1 MGCTNSVYKKKKK
14 KIVPEISIFAP
25 ILRIPMH
32 SDLQRLLRG
41 FVPSDLADRIAAIRN
56 QIALVG
62 EDTGGSAVSDL
73 IRALEQYLP
82 LLLGLTKKE
91 YGLQELVEFRW
102 RELGEE
108 REEICVSNSWFE
120 LLCVVHMMAMLTLM
134 EANEKLIPKE
144 SSLSERLV
152 SADCMRDAVDLL
164 LKAAGYLNFCVLDV
178 LPRLPQ
184 DLKSRL
190 PSDMQDNVLE
200 AISHQALA
208 QGTELQLGLA
218 VHSKNATLS
227 VKRRLACEQ
236 LSFYAQAH
244 CCLSDKNESNAVLK
258 KQLFFLKWKHLEAKA
273 AAYYYHS
280 LILDKGTEPSCHLS
294 AVCCVLAAEELLVE
308 SKKACLTF
316 CLADPITRC
325 PPPWGAMK
333 HLQKKIPETA
343 AKKTQM
349 YTYLL
354 DQEKGLKSLPELP
367 EFQLSLKPDEYELP
381 EADPAWGCGKFGFPE
396 QTLKKHL
403 DHDEKESK
411 S

>member
-1 MGCTNSVYKKKKK
+1 MGCTNSVYKKKK

-25 ILRIPMH
+25 ILRIPVH
-32 SDLQRLLRG
+32 SDLQRILRG
-41 FVPSDLADRIAAIRN
+41 FVPNDLAYRIAAIRN
-56 QIALVG
+56 QIALLG
-62 EDTGGSAVSDL
+62 EDTGGSAVSEL
-73 IRALEQYLP
+73 IRALEEYLP

-108 REEICVSNSWFE
+108 REEICGMNSWFE

-164 LKAAGYLNFCVLDV
+164 LKAAGYLNFCVVDV
-178 LPRLPQ
+178 LPRLPH

-200 AISHQALA
+200 AMSHQALA

-244 CCLSDKNESNAVLK
+244 CCISEKKESNTVLK

-294 AVCCVLAAEELLVE
+294 AVCCILAAEELLVE

-316 CLADPITRC
+316 CLAEPITRC

-343 AKKTQM
+343 AKKAQM

-354 DQEKGLKSLPELP
+354 DQEKGLKSLP

-381 EADPAWGCGKFGFPE
+381 EADPVWGCGKFEFPE
-396 QTLKKHL
+396 HE
-403 DHDEKESK
+403 HDAKETK

>member
-1 MGCTNSVYKKKKK
+1 MGCTNSVYKKKK

-25 ILRIPMH
+25 ILRIPIH
-32 SDLQRLLRG
+32 SDLQRILRG
-41 FVPSDLADRIAAIRN
+41 FVPNDLADRIAAIRN

-62 EDTGGSAVSDL
+62 EDTGGSAVSEL
-73 IRALEQYLP
+73 IRALEEYLP

-108 REEICVSNSWFE
+108 REDICGTNSWFE

-144 SSLSERLV
+144 SSLPERLV

-178 LPRLPQ
+178 LPRLPHE
-184 DLKSRL
+184 LKSRL

-218 VHSKNATLS
+218 GLSKNATLS

-244 CCLSDKNESNAVLK
+244 CCLSEKNESNTVLK

-316 CLADPITRC
+316 CLAEPITRC

-381 EADPAWGCGKFGFPE
+381 EADPLWDCPE

-403 DHDEKESK
+403 NHDDKETK
-411 S
+411 T